1 MSSWAGLRVIFAA
14 AAALV
19 ASLAAAAPAA
29 AVTIVSVKSESGVEA
44 WLVEDH
50 SLPLVAIRF
59 SFESGAALDP
69 PGKEGLANF
78 AASLLDEGAGDLD
91 SEAYNARLE
100 DLSIRLEFGAD
111 MDATG
116 GTMRTLSRNT
126 DAAFELLHL
135 SLTRPR
141 FDAAAV
147 ERVREQL
154 VAELQQVAKEPPT
167 IGSRIFWHS
176 AFPEH
181 PYGRRTRGTIAS
193 LGRIEAADLRQFAA
207 ERFGRD
213 RLKIGVVGDVTP
225 ERLRTLLDRTFGDLP
240 AKSAPGTVA
249 ETKVIDEG
257 ALFLVKV
264 PVPQS
269 AVIFGEAGLKRDDPD
284 WYAAILLNEILGGS
298 GMTSRLTAEVRDK
311 RGLAYSIYSQLDAM
325 RRAGMIVGRVAT
337 RNDRVAETIDLVRSE
352 WQRMRDEGPTE
363 AELAAAKTYTIGSFA
378 PSFDSTDSMASLLV
392 GMQIQKLGMDYP
404 SRRAS
409 LLEKVTLEDVR
420 RVARRLLD
428 AQKLRIVVVG
438 DPPPLAGA
446 REMQPDGG

>member
-1 MSSWAGLRVIFAA
+1 MSRWAGLRARFAA
-14 AAALV
+14 AAVLV
-19 ASLAAAAPAA
+19 ALLASAAPAPA
-29 AVTIVSVKSESGVEA
+29 ASIVPVKSASGIEA

-59 SFESGAALDP
+59 SFENGAALDP

-91 SEAYNARLE
+91 SEAYKARLE

-111 MDATG
+111 MDAIG
-116 GTMRTLSRNT
+116 GTMRTLSQNT
-126 DAAFELLHL
+126 DAAFDLLHL

-141 FDAAAV
+141 FDAVAV

-154 VAELQQVAKEPPT
+154 VAQLQQVAQEPPT
-167 IGSRIFWHS
+167 IGSRIFWRS

-181 PYGRRTRGTIAS
+181 PYGGRTRGTAAS
-193 LGRIEAADLRQFAA
+193 LGRIEAVDLRRFAA

-225 ERLRTLLDRTFGDLP
+225 ERLRMLLDRTFGDLP

-249 ETKVIDEG
+249 ETKAVDEG

-269 AVIFGEAGLKRDDPD
+269 AVIFGEPGMKRDDPD
-284 WYAAILLNEILGGS
+284 WYAAVLLNEILGGS
-298 GMTSRLTAEVRDK
+298 GVTSRLTAEVRDK

-325 RRAGMIVGRVAT
+325 RHAGMIVGRVAT

-363 AELAAAKTYTIGSFA
+363 SELAAAKTYKIGSFA

-392 GMQIQKLGMDYP
+392 AMQVDKLGLDYLN
-404 SRRAS
+404 RRAS
-409 LLEKVTLEDVR
+409 LLEEVTLEDVR

-428 AQKLRIVVVG
+428 PQKLR
-438 DPPPLAGA
+438 
-446 REMQPDGG
+446 